1 MQIIKNR
8 LTTSSP
14 WCWRGYRL
22 GSNLMHFDFKV
33 FHTVSCHLE
42 LAEGSLSTA
51 RNRQKNSE
59 FLQQALDDK
68 DSDITW

>member
-1 MQIIKNR
+1 MM
-8 LTTSSP
+8 TSSMGLSETP
-14 WCWRGYRL
+14 V
-22 GSNLMHFDFKV
+22 LMHFDFKV

-59 FLQQALDDK
+59 FLRQALDDK